1 MALTIKTTLKFRYA
15 LQGFEKVML
24 APGATA
30 TVTFPLQAYQLT
42 VVTAE
47 GVRIPATGTVNVS
60 VAGHLPSDPRAQHP
74 ENAKHVSNVVTG
86 SFIMYM

>member
-1 MALTIKTTLKFRYA
+1 MGSAINPNLIFRYA

-30 TVTFPLQAYQLT
+30 TVTFPLRADQLT

-86 SFIMYM
+86 SFNM